1 MRKMNDFVSYLNT
14 LHNASGCNEHAIAEN
29 NVSDT
34 DVYSRRLNFQREIT
48 EVLIQKLTLE
58 RGKIV
63 ILTGHAGDGKT
74 SILQTII
81 EKCTGNRMNANEK
94 EIEITFQDGKK
105 LLCVKDMSEHEKEKQ
120 IALMKRA
127 FDEQYTGNNC
137 ILISNTGPL
146 FNVLLELGVEEEK
159 IIRILDNK
167 KMQESSFEVEGNR
180 NVSAIVANLALF
192 DNSDIVEKYIQNI
205 VNPVLWTDCE
215 NCIKKEY
222 CPIYFNQKIVR
233 ENLKQVV
240 AFSKAFYRCNFEHDE
255 RFTVRQMIAHIAYAF
270 TGNCSCKGMRRLQGE
285 KKNQKRK
292 LYNSFSNLFFG
303 NHYEREIS
311 CTDRKALQIK
321 PIEKIKKQALDSRKL
336 PQEYELFVQNN
347 FTAFSSEVEELVK
360 MCWKSW
366 NLVDQEEQK
375 QELLKVIKRAY
386 FMYHIKGEEEN
397 KILFRSVYSPMFLC
411 YMNIQK
417 GEHARGEKI
426 ELKKM
431 VSTALQKLFVGMVD
445 KEASR
450 IDMTVKR
457 KGEIRQ
463 NVQISTGYIEKSD
476 IQIEIRSEYNG
487 VNGEEEKYIVLECR
501 GQTEKLTLPML
512 EYFDDISNGM
522 LRNKVDP
529 RLSQGV
535 ENIKAKIY
543 QARKKKEGDGLSLI
557 YSDGAKIRNIE
568 LYIEDGKIYK
578 E

>member
-1 MRKMNDFVSYLNT
+1 MNEFVSYLNT
-14 LHNASGCNEHAIAEN
+14 LHNASASNEGAYAEN
-29 NVSDT
+29 IDSDK
-34 DVYSRRLNFQREIT
+34 DIYSGKLKFDRKIT
-48 EVLIQKLTLE
+48 EQLYDTLILQ

-74 SILQTII
+74 RILQEII
-81 EKCTGNRMNANEK
+81 EKFTGNKMDVNEK
-94 EIEITFQDGKK
+94 EIEVNFEDGKK
-105 LLCVKDMSEHEKEKQ
+105 LLCVKDMSEHEKERQ

-127 FDEQYTGNNC
+127 IDEQNIGNNC

-159 IIRILDNK
+159 IIQMLDHK
-167 KMQESSFEVEGNR
+167 KIQEISCEIEKTR
-180 NVSAIVANLALF
+180 NVSVIVANLALF
-192 DNSDIVEKYIQNI
+192 DNSDIVDKYIKNI
-205 VNPVLWTDCE
+205 VNPQLWVDCE
-215 NCIKKEY
+215 DCSKREY
-222 CPIYFNQKIVR
+222 CPIYFNQRNVR
-233 ENLKQVV
+233 GNLAQVV
-240 AFSKAFYRCNFEHDE
+240 AFSKAFYRWNFEHDE

-270 TGNCSCKGMRRLQGE
+270 TGNCSCKGMRRLQGI

-303 NHYEREIS
+303 NHYEKGLS

-321 PIEKIKKQALDSRKL
+321 PIEKIKKQALDSKKV

-347 FTAFSSEVEELVK
+347 FTAFSQEVEELVK
-360 MCWKSW
+360 ICWKSW
-366 NLVDQEEQK
+366 HLVEEEEQK

-397 KILFRSVYSPMFLC
+397 KVLLRSVYSPMFLC
-411 YMNIQK
+411 YMGIQK

-431 VSTALQKLFVGMVD
+431 VSTALQNLFVGLED
-445 KEASR
+445 KEAGR
-450 IDMTVKR
+450 IYMTVKR

-476 IQIEIRSEYNG
+476 IQIEICSEHNE
-487 VNGEEEKYIVLECR
+487 VNGENERYIVLECR
-501 GQTEKLTLPML
+501 GQREKLTLPML
-512 EYFDDISNGM
+512 EYFDDIRNGM
-522 LRNKVDP
+522 LQNKVDP

-568 LYIEDGKIYK
+568 LYIEGGKIYK